1 MKVSSLPYPSPLKIS
16 TGRSNKG
23 FIFSLGYPVLFHWLA
38 LCVVLVLVLVSAFH
52 HILSLLVIAVFLLIL
67 TLVSWFW
74 SRQSLRKVSFR
85 LRLNQMRA
93 FPGENIELTLEVIN
107 EKGLPLPWL
116 EIVQELPYRLAMGGG
131 KTPSPYAKER
141 LHWTTSISGRQRLS
155 WGHRLE
161 CKARGDYRL
170 GPVRLRSGDIF
181 GLFPKEMVLPCYE
194 PLLVYPQIVPVDRLN
209 LPLAELIGEWNA
221 TKRIYEDVSRT
232 VGTRD
237 YRYDDPFKHIHWK
250 ASARHSQLQTR
261 QYESTTSLSLLLVL
275 DVHSFCQQ
283 EQQDEEAFELAVT
296 TAASLAYEAC
306 RGKSSVG
313 LIANSMPEIQIPVSA
328 GSSQILRLL
337 EALARI
343 ELKSRLP
350 LHDQLDKG
358 KNNLPLGTTMVIIV
372 HIPPPSLKGTV
383 ERIRQQGH
391 SLLIVS
397 VGNQILERN
406 FYGVPAIC
414 IQSIGDL
421 CRNYE
426 EATS

>member
-1 MKVSSLPYPSPLKIS
+1 LKIN

-52 HILSLLVIAVFLLIL
+52 HILSLLVIAIFLLL
-67 TLVSWFW
+67 LALVSWFW
-74 SRQSLRKVSFR
+74 SRQSLREVSFR
-85 LRLNQMRA
+85 LRLNQTRA
-93 FPGENIELTLEVIN
+93 FPGENIDLTLEIIN
-107 EKGLPLPWL
+107 EKRFPLPWL
-116 EIVQELPYRLAMGGG
+116 EIVEELPYRLAMGGG

-250 ASARHSQLQTR
+250 TSARHSQLQTR
-261 QYESTTSLSLLLVL
+261 QFESTTSLSLLLVL
-275 DVHSFCQQ
+275 DVYSFCQQ
-283 EQQDEEAFELAVT
+283 EQHDEEAFELAVT
-296 TAASLAYEAC
+296 IAASLSYEAC

-350 LHDQLDKG
+350 LYDQLDKG

-397 VGNQILERN
+397 VGNQILEPN

-414 IQSIGDL
+414 IQSLGDL
-421 CRNYE
+421 CRNYW